1 MAGLSVRAS
10 SGGNGDGGGG
20 EMSDGC
26 PKCAEKMAR
35 IKKLE
40 SALRE
45 LVRVNE
51 TSAGDDVGEWA
62 SAMLAAH
69 EVLRDS
75 EDEE

>member
-1 MAGLSVRAS
+1 
-10 SGGNGDGGGG
+10 
-20 EMSDGC
+20 MSDGC

-51 TSAGDDVGEWA
+51 TSAGDDVSLWA
-62 SAMLAAH
+62 NAMLTAH
-69 EVLRDS
+69 KVLRDS